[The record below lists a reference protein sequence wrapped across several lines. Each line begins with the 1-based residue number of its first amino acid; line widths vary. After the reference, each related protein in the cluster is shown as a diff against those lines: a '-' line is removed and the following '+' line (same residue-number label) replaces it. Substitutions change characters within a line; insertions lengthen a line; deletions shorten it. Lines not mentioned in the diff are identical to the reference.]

1 VRRTALA
8 ALSLSTALLPLSAT
22 NAAARP
28 AADAPAKRTPTP
40 EVTAATV
47 NAFARAAN
55 TLFTDRTTALVEDSP
70 PGRTASKTTG
80 APGTVRLAAAAAKT
94 EAAALASLHDTRTRL
109 ADSGEA
115 YTGSDTEVTVDSV
128 QVRGRTA
135 TAQVTEDST
144 LTYAKIRGD
153 EPATTAFVAHHE
165 LTFAAA
171 PDGTW
176 QLTGERLTDQGPR
189 PLNAPVQMA
198 APAVPAAARPSDVI
212 DAPRAAITYPA
223 PARAKNL
230 GTGARYKYAAMA
242 TYAEKH
248 WKYYNSAYRQ
258 YGGDGGDCT
267 NFLSQALYAGGW
279 KQVTKS
285 GSEYGTWYS
294 KASGESLTWIGVNEW
309 SWFTQTARRTT
320 PLANAYQM
328 DIGDVLQLDFDKNG
342 SKEHSMLTTYRSAS
356 GVPYLTYHSADTY
369 RRSLTSLIAANPKAA
384 YYAYRS

>member
-1 VRRTALA
+1 MRRTALA
-8 ALSLSTALLPLSAT
+8 ALSLSTALLPLSAA
-22 NAAARP
+22 NAT
-28 AADAPAKRTPTP
+28 ADAPAKGTPTP
-40 EVTAATV
+40 EATATTV
-47 NAFARAAN
+47 DAFARAAD
-55 TLFTDRTTALVEDSP
+55 TLFTDRTTALVEKPSP
-70 PGRTASKTTG
+70 SGRTASRTTG
-80 APGTVRLAAAAAKT
+80 AVRLAAAAAKS
-94 EAAALASLHDTRTRL
+94 EATALTTLHATRSRL
-109 ADSGEA
+109 ADAGEA

-135 TAQVTEDST
+135 TAQVTENST
-144 LTYAKIRGD
+144 LTYARIRGD

-189 PLNAPVQMA
+189 PLNEPVRTTAPA
-198 APAVPAAARPSDVI
+198 APDAARPSDVI

-230 GTGARYKYAAMA
+230 GAGAKYKYAAMA
-242 TYAEKH
+242 AYAEKY

-279 KQVTKS
+279 KQVTRS
-285 GSEYGTWYS
+285 GSDYGTWYS

-328 DIGDVLQLDFDKNG
+328 DIGDVLQLDFDANG

-369 RRSLTSLIAANPKAA
+369 RRSLTSLIAANPDAA

>member
-1 VRRTALA
+1 MRRTALA
-8 ALSLSTALLPLSAT
+8 ALSLSTALLPLSAA
-22 NAAARP
+22 NAT
-28 AADAPAKRTPTP
+28 ADAPAKGTPTP
-40 EVTAATV
+40 EATATTV
-47 NAFARAAN
+47 DAFARAAN
-55 TLFTDRTTALVEDSP
+55 TLFTDRTTALVEKPSP
-70 PGRTASKTTG
+70 SGRTASRTTG
-80 APGTVRLAAAAAKT
+80 AVRLAAAAAKS
-94 EAAALASLHDTRTRL
+94 EATALTTLHATRSRL
-109 ADSGEA
+109 ADAGEA

-135 TAQVTEDST
+135 TAQVTENST
-144 LTYAKIRGD
+144 LTYARIRGD

-189 PLNAPVQMA
+189 PLNEPVRTTAPA
-198 APAVPAAARPSDVI
+198 APDAARPSDVI

-230 GTGARYKYAAMA
+230 GAGAKYKYAAMA
-242 TYAEKH
+242 AYAEKY

-279 KQVTKS
+279 KQVTRS
-285 GSEYGTWYS
+285 GSDYGTWYS

-328 DIGDVLQLDFDKNG
+328 DIGDVLQLDFDANG

-369 RRSLTSLIAANPKAA
+369 RRSLTSLIAANPDAA